1 MRPSAIAWEN
11 SFLSRLVL
19 LGSLEVHQWFS
30 SSQCL
35 KSGAKKKHNGCSS
48 EILETGWRHGNAAN
62 CTSLIF
68 WCSTTTHSRYF
79 QDGALGCHLL
89 AKEGGSTARAFQ
101 DKTAPSVVRVELA
114 VSEHT
119 RSGQRICEIV
129 LKDTPS
135 YQAKNIERL
144 RSCSYLEQNWLVS
157 GKLDMSRREVIRTKP
172 KRKHLFLTGDL
183 R

>member
-1 MRPSAIAWEN
+1 MINLAVRAHHFKFDINAPFCYCLRELIPQPSGTSWISGGAPMVFQQPMSKVWGKEEAQ
-11 SFLSRLVL
+11 RLL
-19 LGSLEVHQWFS
+19 FRDFGDR
-30 SSQCL
+30 
-35 KSGAKKKHNGCSS
+35 
-48 EILETGWRHGNAAN
+48 LETWECCKLHFVNLLVQHN
-62 CTSLIF
+62 NTLKIS
-68 WCSTTTHSRYF
+68 YF

-144 RSCSYLEQNWLVS
+144 RSCSYLEQN
-157 GKLDMSRREVIRTKP
+157 
-172 KRKHLFLTGDL
+172 
-183 R
+183 

>member
-19 LGSLEVHQWFS
+19 LGSLEVLQWFS

-48 EILETGWRHGNAAN
+48 EILETGWRHGNAALHFVN
-62 CTSLIF
+62 LLVQHNNTLKIS
-68 WCSTTTHSRYF
+68 YF

-129 LKDTPS
+129 LKDSPS
-135 YQAKNIERL
+135 YWTKK
-144 RSCSYLEQNWLVS
+144 CW
-157 GKLDMSRREVIRTKP
+157 EVAELFAFRTKLIGIVENWTCLEE
-172 KRKHLFLTGDL
+172 R
-183 R
+183 